1 MSQPQQIESTVL
13 ASEISIAKD
22 YSIKSNINTNNLK
35 TKVNQNTLTNNNQDV
50 SLNIIYKKLENLTLL
65 LRQSDISG
73 ISDTSLA
80 FINL

>member
-1 MSQPQQIESTVL
+1 MSQQQIESTVL

-73 ISDTSLA
+73 INDSSLA

>member
-35 TKVNQNTLTNNNQDV
+35 TKVNQNTLTNNNQDI

>member
-1 MSQPQQIESTVL
+1 MSEPQQIESTVL